1 MRSDWPIRIATWL
14 GALLAGAV
22 FGIAGTVMHSA
33 AVIPLGVAGVV
44 LPIGMLIA
52 AVGSLAL
59 LVAVRIL
66 GDDRAT
72 VLATGLG
79 MLAALL
85 VFSGRGPGGSVVV
98 PAAAEGQPPLGII
111 WSWTVAIVVL
121 LVVAW
126 PDLRGV
132 RPASGE
138 RTAADA

>member
-1 MRSDWPIRIATWL
+1 MRSDWPIRVATWL

-33 AVIPLGVAGVV
+33 AVIPLGVGGVV
-44 LPIGMLIA
+44 LPVGMLIA

-85 VFSGRGPGGSVVV
+85 AFSGQGPGGSVVV

-132 RPASGE
+132 RSTSGE
-138 RTAADA
+138 RTAPDA